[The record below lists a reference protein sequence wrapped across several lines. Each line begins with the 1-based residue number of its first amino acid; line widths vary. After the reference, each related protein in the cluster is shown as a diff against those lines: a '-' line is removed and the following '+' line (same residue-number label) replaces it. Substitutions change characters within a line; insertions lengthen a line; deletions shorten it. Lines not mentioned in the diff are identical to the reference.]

1 MLKSLYTSCSLK
13 TVASKSKYKL
23 NLVGVQEFRS
33 DEGGMEL
40 ADNYTLYMYNCTIV
54 HFFYRSGNAN
64 HHLGTGFFIH
74 KGIISS

>member
-40 ADNYTLYMYNCTIV
+40 ADNYTLYMYNCT
-54 HFFYRSGNAN
+54 FF
-64 HHLGTGFFIH
+64 L
-74 KGIISS
+74 